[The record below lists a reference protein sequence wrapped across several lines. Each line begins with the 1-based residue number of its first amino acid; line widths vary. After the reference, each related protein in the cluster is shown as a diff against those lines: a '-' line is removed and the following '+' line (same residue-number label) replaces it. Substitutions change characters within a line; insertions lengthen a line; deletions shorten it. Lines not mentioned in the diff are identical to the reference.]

1 MSRPIVL
8 VIGPPCAGVTSLVAA
23 LGELMADATVV
34 EAVADGETVGAV
46 VFAVSAVAPMTES
59 DCAPLDGLLEPVIAA
74 VTKID
79 AHRGWRDVLAANRA
93 VLAGRGPLHCDIPW
107 VGVAAAPDLGEPG
120 VDDVVAALRR
130 GFADVEGFKR
140 QRVCRLEDRRRRI
153 VGDHRRQRSTTALT
167 VRGAVAQARVSLTYR
182 ARKRCAVMVAE
193 LRAEAAT
200 LSRAEAAE
208 FEARVGEVAAA
219 VTAEVDAQIGR
230 ELDVL
235 AERLAVPLPTRT
247 DPAPEPA
254 VRTEP
259 MPTTRRAENQL
270 VVILGAGFG
279 LGVALASGRLLA
291 SVADG
296 LDVVGLVVGAVV
308 GLAVTLWVIGIR
320 GLLAIRA
327 GFDRWVIEVGATARS
342 DAEARVAM
350 RLLAAE
356 VALTTSAAERA
367 EMSSARMANL
377 IAEIDAEIRAMT

>member
-1 MSRPIVL
+1 MSRPVVL

-23 LGELMADATVV
+23 LGERMADATVV

-59 DCAPLDGLLEPVIAA
+59 DCALLDGLLEPVIAV

-120 VDDVVAALRR
+120 VDDLVAALRR
-130 GFADVEGFKR
+130 GFADVEEFTR
-140 QRVCRLEDRRRRI
+140 QRLCRLRDRRRRI
-153 VGDHRRQRSTTALT
+153 VGDHRRQRSTTVLT
-167 VRGAVAQARVSLTYR
+167 VRGAVAQARVSLTYW
-182 ARKRCAVMVAE
+182 ARNRCAVMVAE
-193 LRAEAAT
+193 LREEAAT

-230 ELDVL
+230 ELDAL
-235 AERLAVPLPTRT
+235 AERLAVPLPTLA
-247 DPAPEPA
+247 DPVPEPS
-254 VRTEP
+254 VRAEP

-270 VVILGAGFG
+270 VVILGVGFG
-279 LGVALASGRLLA
+279 LGVALAAARLLA

-296 LDVVGLVVGAVV
+296 LDVAGLVVGAVV

-327 GFDRWVIEVGATARS
+327 GFDRWVIEVGAAARS

-356 VALTTSAAERA
+356 VALTASAAERA
-367 EMSSARMANL
+367 EKSSARMANL
-377 IAEIDAEIRAMT
+377 VAEIDAEIRAMT

>member
-23 LGELMADATVV
+23 LGARMADATVV

-46 VFAVSAVAPMTES
+46 VFAVSAVAPMTDS
-59 DCAPLDGLLEPVIAA
+59 DCALLDGLLEPVIAA

-140 QRVCRLEDRRRRI
+140 QRVCRLQDRRRRI

-247 DPAPEPA
+247 DPAPA

>member
-23 LGELMADATVV
+23 LGERMADATVV
-34 EAVADGETVGAV
+34 EAVAAGETVGAV

-59 DCAPLDGLLEPVIAA
+59 DCALLDGLLEPVIAA
-74 VTKID
+74 VTKVD

-107 VGVAAAPDLGEPG
+107 VSVAAAPDLGEPG
-120 VDDVVAALRR
+120 VDDLVAALRR
-130 GFADVEGFKR
+130 GFADVEGFRR
-140 QRVCRLEDRRRRI
+140 QRVCRLQDRRRRI

-167 VRGAVAQARVSLTYR
+167 VRGAVAQARVSLTYW
-182 ARKRCAVMVAE
+182 ARNRCAVLVAE

-200 LSRAEAAE
+200 LSRSEVAG
-208 FEARVGEVAAA
+208 FEARVREVAGVVA
-219 VTAEVDAQIGR
+219 AEVDAQIGR
-230 ELDVL
+230 ELDAL
-235 AERLAVPLPTRT
+235 AERLDILVSVAPSTEPAAGVT
-247 DPAPEPA
+247 DP
-254 VRTEP
+254 T
-259 MPTTRRAENQL
+259 PTSRHTENQL
-270 VVILGAGFG
+270 VVILGVGFG
-279 LGVALASGRLLA
+279 LGVALASGRLLT
-291 SVADG
+291 SVAEG

-308 GLAVTLWVIGIR
+308 GLVVTIWVIGIR

-327 GFDRWVIEVGATARS
+327 GFDRWVIEVGAAARS

-367 EMSSARMANL
+367 ETSSARMANL
-377 IAEIDAEIRAMT
+377 VAEIDAEIRAMT

>member
-1 MSRPIVL
+1 M
-8 VIGPPCAGVTSLVAA
+8 AA
-23 LGELMADATVV
+23 LGERMADATVV

-59 DCAPLDGLLEPVIAA
+59 DCALLDGLLEPVVAA
-74 VTKID
+74 VTQID

-107 VGVAAAPDLGEPG
+107 VSVAAAPDLGEPG
-120 VDDVVAALRR
+120 VDDLVAALRR
-130 GFADVEGFKR
+130 GFADVEGFTR
-140 QRVCRLEDRRRRI
+140 QRLCRLQHRRRRI

-167 VRGAVAQARVSLTYR
+167 VRSAVAQARVSLTYW
-182 ARKRCAVMVAE
+182 ARNRCAVMVAE
-193 LRAEAAT
+193 LRAETAT

-219 VTAEVDAQIGR
+219 VTAEVDAQIGH

-235 AERLAVPLPTRT
+235 AERLAVPLPTLT
-247 DPAPEPA
+247 DPVPEPS

-270 VVILGAGFG
+270 VVILGVGFG
-279 LGVALASGRLLA
+279 LGVALAAGRLLA
-291 SVADG
+291 SVAEG
-296 LDVVGLVVGAVV
+296 LDVAGLVVGAVV

-327 GFDRWVIEVGATARS
+327 GFDRWVIEVGAAARS

-356 VALTTSAAERA
+356 VALTRSAAERV
-367 EMSSARMANL
+367 EKSSARMASL
-377 IAEIDAEIRAMT
+377 VAEIDAEIRAMT